1 MSWRLDRLP
10 QTEEEP
16 EKEESQPVLRPGAQ
30 GRAVVEL
37 KRRLRAWYAAR
48 GQRAPRR
55 MRGPVYGPNAV
66 EAVKEI
72 QRANGLAVDGIVGP
86 ETWAALPP

>member
-1 MSWRLDRLP
+1 MTWRLDRLR

-16 EKEESQPVLRPGAQ
+16 EEESQPVLSPGAQ
-30 GRAVVEL
+30 GPGVVEL
-37 KRRLRAWYAAR
+37 KRRLRAWYAAQ

-72 QRANGLAVDGIVGP
+72 QRANGLTVDGIVGP